1 MKNIEKDTKIMLKI
15 YVQNLQLVPFYVSI
29 KLVYTCVQSDMNRS
43 VNESDKHKN
52 LRSELGE
59 KT

>member
-1 MKNIEKDTKIMLKI
+1 MKKWDSRQIEFIG
-15 YVQNLQLVPFYVSI
+15 
-29 KLVYTCVQSDMNRS
+29 VYCVQSDMNGS